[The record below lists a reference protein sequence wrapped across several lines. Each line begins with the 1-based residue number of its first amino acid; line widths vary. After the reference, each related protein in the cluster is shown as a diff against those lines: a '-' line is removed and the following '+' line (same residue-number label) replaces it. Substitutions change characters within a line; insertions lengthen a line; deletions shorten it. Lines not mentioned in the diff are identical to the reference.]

1 MAKRAPEIII
11 MLVVLL
17 TLATAVYSLST
28 DKMVSLSNH
37 KHIIT
42 LE

>member
-1 MAKRAPEIII
+1 MAKRATEII
-11 MLVVLL
+11 L
-17 TLATAVYSLST
+17 TLVIVLTVVTAAFSLMT

-37 KHIIT
+37 RHIIT

>member
-1 MAKRAPEIII
+1 MAKRATEIILTLI
-11 MLVVLL
+11 VLL
-17 TLATAVYSLST
+17 TAVTAVYTLST

-37 KHIIT
+37 RHIIT

>member
-1 MAKRAPEIII
+1 MAKRATEIIL

-17 TLATAVYSLST
+17 TVVTAVYSLST
-28 DKMVSLSNH
+28 DKMVSISNH
-37 KHIIT
+37 RHIIT